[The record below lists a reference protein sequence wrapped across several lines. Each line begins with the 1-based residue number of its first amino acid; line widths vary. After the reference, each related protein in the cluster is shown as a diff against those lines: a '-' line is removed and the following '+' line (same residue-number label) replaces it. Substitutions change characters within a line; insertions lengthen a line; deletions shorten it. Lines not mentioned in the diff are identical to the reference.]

1 MSQKSEDRGM
11 MKWNPFYSV
20 MSEAEIRSSVDKK
33 VVNEKPEF
41 SEDQINELEEKIVDA
56 YDNGYLVNIHLYD
69 KYNDIYI
76 NGLITKLDP
85 LNKAIYINK
94 KPIKF
99 TDILEIE
106 VIKNSDYE

>member
-33 VVNEKPEF
+33 VINEKPDF
-41 SEDQINELEEKIVDA
+41 SEDQIMELEEKIIYAFNNKKIVK
-56 YDNGYLVNIHLYD
+56 LHIYD

-76 NGLITKLDP
+76 TGTITKLDS
-85 LNKAIYINK
+85 LNKTIYIDK
-94 KPIKF
+94 KPVKF
-99 TDILEIE
+99 TDILD
-106 VIKNSDYE
+106 IKINENSD